1 MRIVHTSDLHIDS
14 PLTSR
19 LSELRAE
26 ERRRELIFN
35 FERLIEKTRELGA
48 AVMIIAGDL
57 FDKERVSSRAK
68 NAVLSAIRRAEDIV
82 FLYLPG
88 NHERDALA
96 FEELPKNMKTFGRS
110 WTYFET
116 DSLLFAGRSECAE
129 GMFSELRSVKNK
141 KTIAVLH
148 GEAVARSGEDG
159 KIGLSELR
167 GTGIA
172 YLALG
177 HYHTYSR
184 KTEGGCAV
192 VYSGTPEGRGFD
204 EAGEK
209 GFSLIEYENGVLT
222 DRFIPFASRR
232 LHDLKIDVSG
242 AAGTWELENIVENRL
257 RDIPQDDLVRVTL
270 VGEHPIGLIKNV
282 RGIAY
287 RYSDVFYYFEIHD
300 ASRVAILASDFRY
313 DKTLKGEFVR
323 LVMGDEGL
331 SETEKKKIIAAGLS
345 ALAGEIAE
353 EL

>member
-1 MRIVHTSDLHIDS
+1 MKIVHTSDLHIDS
-14 PLTSR
+14 PLTSH
-19 LSELRAE
+19 LSELRAQ

-35 FERLIEKTRELGA
+35 FERLIGRTRELGA
-48 AVMIIAGDL
+48 SVMIIAGDL

-68 NAVLSAIRRAEDIV
+68 SAVLSAIQRAQDIV

-96 FEELPKNMKTFGRS
+96 CEELPKNMKTFGRA

-116 DSLLFAGRSECAE
+116 DELLFAGRSECAE

-141 KTIAVLH
+141 KTIAVMH
-148 GEAVARSGEDG
+148 GEPAARSGEGG
-159 KIGLSELR
+159 KIGMSELS
-167 GTGIA
+167 GTGVS

-177 HYHTYSR
+177 HYHTYS
-184 KTEGGCAV
+184 KKSVGGCAV

-209 GFSLIEYENGVLT
+209 GFSLIEYENGNLS
-222 DRFIPFASRR
+222 DRFIPFAARR
-232 LHDLKIDVSG
+232 LHDIGIDISD
-242 AAGTWELENIVENRL
+242 AASTWELENTVEKRL
-257 RDIPQDDLVRVTL
+257 RDIPREDLVRVTL
-270 VGEHPIGLIKNV
+270 EGEHPTGLIKNV

-287 RYSDVFYYFEIHD
+287 RYSDEFYYFEIHD
-300 ASRVAILASDFRY
+300 GSRVAISASDFRY

-323 LVMGDEGL
+323 LVMSDGGL
-331 SETEKKKIIAAGLS
+331 SDTERKKIIAAGLA